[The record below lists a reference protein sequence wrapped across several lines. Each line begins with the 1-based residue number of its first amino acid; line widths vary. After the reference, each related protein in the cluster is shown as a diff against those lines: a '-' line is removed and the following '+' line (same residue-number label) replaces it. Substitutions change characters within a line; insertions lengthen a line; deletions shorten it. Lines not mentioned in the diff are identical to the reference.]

1 MEDTTLK
8 KEKLFTPR
16 FIATLIVT
24 ALVTVVVTLAL
35 FFAWELFYVKPFV
48 KEFEAELHIVL
59 SADSTLN
66 GEDVLFTEGELADRE
81 SPYAAYRSS
90 MLYDSLSNSEK
101 LVYRAMEYALE
112 ESLPYVC
119 VDRRLITEEEALKD
133 VLRCLALDSPLLE
146 QNLRYGTQEFSV
158 NYPLPTWN
166 IYTMRA
172 TFEGYYIRVYNFDET
187 LWQKKMTAVE
197 EAKAIVARLPKELD
211 VEERSVE
218 LYRCIAQGAEYLDY
232 PDSENTVQSFL
243 YDALLAGKTNCDG
256 YTNALAL
263 VYRLAGIECVEKTY
277 NGDAKKDE
285 AGHTWLSFCL
295 DGEWYNADPTGRS
308 AIPETVTAMKG
319 GLYYGYADI
328 LQRHVPIFADRYPKC
343 ERGLAIE
350 VDAHIATTADPSL
363 TQTFLD
369 GFNKHNRQWTLVL
382 ADAATKEQV
391 QTHVQ
396 AVANKL
402 RCNVTTRYVELIE
415 GRTAIFLYT
424 AL

>member
-16 FIATLIVT
+16 FTVTLIVT
-24 ALVTVVVTLAL
+24 ALVTAAVMVAL
-35 FFAWELFYVKPFV
+35 FFVWDLFYVKPFV
-48 KEFEAELHIVL
+48 TSFEAVPHILL

-66 GEDVLFTEGELADRE
+66 GEDVLLTEEELDVRK
-81 SPYAAYRSS
+81 SPYAVYRSS
-90 MLYDSLSNSEK
+90 LLYDSLSDNEK
-101 LVYRAMEYALE
+101 LVYHAMEYALE

-119 VDRRLITEEEALKD
+119 VDRRLIAGEEALKD
-133 VLRCLALDSPLLE
+133 ILRCLALDSPLLE

-158 NYPLPTWN
+158 NYPLPEWN

-172 TFEGYYIRVYNFDET
+172 TFEGYFIQVYNFDEA
-187 LWQKKMTAVE
+187 LWQKKMTALD
-197 EAKAIVARLPKELD
+197 EAKAIVAQLPQEMD
-211 VEERSVE
+211 AEERSVE
-218 LYRCIAQGAEYLDY
+218 LYRRIALGAEYLDY
-232 PDSENTVQSFL
+232 PASEDTIQSFL
-243 YDALLAGKTNCDG
+243 YDALLEGKTNCDG

-277 NGDAKKDE
+277 NGDAEKDE
-285 AGHTWLSFCL
+285 AGHTWVSFCL

-328 LQRHVPIFADRYPKC
+328 LQRHVPVFAERYPKC
-343 ERGLAIE
+343 ERGLAIT
-350 VDAHIATTADPSL
+350 VDAHIATADDPSL
-363 TQTFLD
+363 TEIFID
-369 GFNKHNRQWTLVL
+369 GLKKHDRQWTLVV
-382 ADAATKEQV
+382 ADAATREEV
-391 QTHVQ
+391 QRHVQ

-402 RCNVTTRYVELIE
+402 RCNVTTRYVDLVE
-415 GRTAIFLYT
+415 GRVAIFLYT